1 LSRAEGGEEKCGGEG
16 EEAGVEVG
24 GEEEDKEEG
33 KEACGGAVSARL
45 PSQLLYTAMKVLGSE
60 AATAVADAAVP
71 AWTQAER
78 QLANKAN
85 SIFNRNVAAIAS
97 LIPTRTLAEVA
108 QYLEL
113 LLPYADVC

>member
-1 LSRAEGGEEKCGGEG
+1 MQARRQGRHGE
-16 EEAGVEVG
+16 

-97 LIPTRTLAEVA
+97 LIPTRTLAQVA
-108 QYLEL
+108 QYLGTCCRML
-113 LLPYADVC
+113 TYADVCRRAGVR